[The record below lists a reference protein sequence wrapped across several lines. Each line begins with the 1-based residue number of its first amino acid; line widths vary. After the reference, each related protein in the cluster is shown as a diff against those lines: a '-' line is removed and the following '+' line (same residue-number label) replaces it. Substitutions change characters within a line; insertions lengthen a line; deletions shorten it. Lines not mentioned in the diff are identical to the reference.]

1 MEVDVHR
8 RCAVVQFSALDAL
21 HAHENTA
28 EACVDVELM
37 DREPDP
43 VGCNRMGRGWRSL
56 ISREIV
62 VTIVSGSRDDQPE
75 SAADLN
81 RRLGLSFSN
90 LALLTRALT
99 HRSYVN
105 ENPDSLEDNERLE
118 FLGDAVLDFV
128 VGAWVYNR
136 FPEMREGELTK
147 IRSAIV
153 RNDQLANFA
162 RQLNLGAA
170 LRLGRG
176 ESSSG
181 GRERDGLLGSLFE
194 ALIGALYL
202 DGGLKAVEA
211 FVHPLLESSQD
222 FILDQIHDP
231 KSRLQEWAQ
240 AEKMGTPQYVTVSSS
255 GPDHAK
261 VFEVEVRIQGITYGR
276 GHGSSKQIA
285 ARIAAQTA
293 LEALGFSYK

>member
-1 MEVDVHR
+1 VPDHEVGRAGGV
-8 RCAVVQFSALDAL
+8 ALP
-21 HAHENTA
+21 EFQET
-28 EACVDVELM
+28 
-37 DREPDP
+37 
-43 VGCNRMGRGWRSL
+43 
-56 ISREIV
+56 V
-62 VTIVSGSRDDQPE
+62 VTSLSESRDDKSE
-75 SAADLN
+75 SASELS

-105 ENPDSLEDNERLE
+105 EHPDSLEDNERLE

-136 FPEMREGELTK
+136 FPEMQEGELTK

-153 RNDQLANFA
+153 RNEQLAIFA
-162 RQLNLGAA
+162 RRLNLGHA

-176 ESSSG
+176 EFASG
-181 GRERDGLLGSLFE
+181 GSQRDGLLGSLFE
-194 ALIGALYL
+194 ALIGAIYL
-202 DGGLKAVEA
+202 DAGLKAVEK
-211 FVHPLLESSQD
+211 FVDPLLEEAQE
-222 FILDQIHDP
+222 FILDEIHDP

-240 AEKMGTPQYVTVSSS
+240 SEKMGTPQYITMGST

-261 VFEVEVRIQGITYGR
+261 VFEVEVRIQGFTYGR
-276 GHGSSKQIA
+276 GRGSSKQVA

-293 LEALGFSYK
+293 LESLGISYK

>member
-1 MEVDVHR
+1 M
-8 RCAVVQFSALDAL
+8 
-21 HAHENTA
+21 
-28 EACVDVELM
+28 
-37 DREPDP
+37 
-43 VGCNRMGRGWRSL
+43 
-56 ISREIV
+56 IV
-62 VTIVSGSRDDQPE
+62 VILPDSRNFE
-75 SAADLN
+75 SPSDLS
-81 RRLGLSFSN
+81 RRLGLPFSN

-105 ENPDSLEDNERLE
+105 ENPESVEDNERLE

-153 RNDQLANFA
+153 RNDHLALFA
-162 RQLNLGAA
+162 RRLNLGAA
-170 LRLGRG
+170 FRLGRG
-176 ESSSG
+176 EYASG
-181 GRERDGLLGSLFE
+181 GRQRDGLLGSLFE

-202 DGGLKAVEA
+202 DAGLEQVEA
-211 FVHPLLESSQD
+211 FVHPLLEESQA
-222 FILDQIHDP
+222 FVLDEIHDP

-240 AEKMGTPQYVTVSSS
+240 SEKMGTPQYVTVGSS

-261 VFEVEVRIQGITYGR
+261 VFEVEVRIQGLAYGR
-276 GHGSSKQIA
+276 GHGSSKQVA

-293 LEALGFSYK
+293 LEALGISYK